1 MRVHSDLSQLPDF
14 QNAVLTIGSFD
25 GVHSGHL
32 SILRQ
37 VQALAQECGGESVV
51 ITFDPHPR
59 TVLAAHDQAFRLI
72 TTTEEKIALL
82 ANTGLDH
89 VVVVPFSE
97 DFSRLTARQY
107 VEDFLL
113 QKFKPRYIV
122 IGYDHRFG
130 HDREGDLAFLKK
142 YEEQG
147 GFQVV
152 EIPAQVVDD
161 LAVSSS
167 QIRKHLTA
175 SEISQANRLLGHPF
189 SFTGTVVRGNQIGRT
204 IGFPTA
210 NLELDDP
217 HKLRLPE
224 GIYAARVAPPSPP
237 GGGEAASPPPPLQ
250 NGEGSPVSPPPEGL
264 GGALYIGTRPTL
276 EGQHQQ
282 VIEVNIL
289 DFDGDL
295 YDQRLTVEVLDF
307 IRPDK
312 KLDGL
317 EALKTQIE
325 ADKQEILR
333 RLTRDGGRETVD
345 GGRRDRVRVSAIR
358 GEPSAVHPQPSAV
371 IVILNY
377 NTRQHLQEYLPSV
390 VAYSAGAKIIVADN
404 GSPDD
409 SIEFLQREYPEVE
422 VVDLHRNYGFA
433 QGYNEA
439 LQRIRSAGTKPE
451 FYIILN
457 SDVEVTPGWTEP
469 VLAAMQADPSIG
481 IAQPK
486 ILAWLNKSRFE
497 HAGAAGGWMD
507 GLGYP
512 FCRGRL
518 FNHVE
523 EDIGQHDQPQEC
535 FWAAGAAFFIRA
547 DLYHA
552 FKGFDGDYFAHNEE
566 IDLCWRVKRA
576 GYSVWCIPQSVVY
589 HLGGGTLGYENP
601 RKIYLNFRN
610 SLFTLLK
617 NESAGKLLW
626 LIPARLLLDGVAAMR
641 FAAKRQFRAIWAI
654 LRGHFSMYRQ
664 WGEVMRKRRD
674 IAQIVEK
681 ERIGPDRSRAGVFRG
696 SIVVAHYLRRV
707 KNFSD
712 LF

>member
-1 MRVHSDLSQLPDF
+1 MKARKPAAPLFLPTETNSSSRPLPHSSMQVHSDLSQLPNF
-14 QNAVLTIGSFD
+14 RHAVVTIGSFD

-32 SILRQ
+32 SILQQ
-37 VQALAQECGGESVV
+37 VQTLAHECEGESVV

-59 TVLAAHDQAFRLI
+59 TVLASHDPNFRLI

-82 ANTGLDH
+82 SSTGIDH

-97 DFSRLTARQY
+97 EFSRQTARQY
-107 VEDFLL
+107 VEDFLI
-113 QKFKPRYIV
+113 QKFRPRYVV

-142 YEEQG
+142 YEQQAS
-147 GFQVV
+147 FQVV

-167 QIRKHLTA
+167 QIRKHL
-175 SEISQANRLLGHPF
+175 ISSDITQANRLMGHPF
-189 SFTGTVVRGNQIGRT
+189 SFTGTVVLGNQIGRT

-210 NLELDDP
+210 NLEIGDR
-217 HKLRLPE
+217 HKIRLPE
-224 GIYAARVAPPSPP
+224 GIYAAKVRLPQKAEVKKSM
-237 GGGEAASPPPPLQ
+237 
-250 NGEGSPVSPPPEGL
+250 
-264 GGALYIGTRPTL
+264 LYIGTRPTL
-276 EGQHQQ
+276 EGQQQQ
-282 VIEVNIL
+282 VVEVNVL

-312 KLDGL
+312 KLGNL
-317 EALKTQIE
+317 EELKAQIE
-325 ADKQEILR
+325 ADKQEILK
-333 RLTRDGGRETVD
+333 RLADDDSRNTT
-345 GGRRDRVRVSAIR
+345 A
-358 GEPSAVHPQPSAV
+358 PQPSTA

-377 NTRQHLQEYLPSV
+377 NTRRHLQEYLPSV
-390 VAYSAGAKIIVADN
+390 MAHSGNAQIIVADN

-409 SIEFLQREYPEVE
+409 SIEYLLREYPQVE

-439 LQRIRSAGTKPE
+439 LQRIRSAGKRPE

-469 VLAAMQADPSIG
+469 VLTAMQADPTIG

-486 ILAWLNKSRFE
+486 ILAWRNKSRFE
-497 HAGAAGGWMD
+497 YAGAAGGWMD

-512 FCRGRL
+512 FCRGRI
-518 FNHVE
+518 FHHVE
-523 EDIGQHDQPQEC
+523 EDTGQHDAPQEC
-535 FWAAGAAFFIRA
+535 FWASGAAFFIRA

-566 IDLCWRVKRA
+566 IDLCWRIKRA

-589 HLGGGTLGYENP
+589 HLGGGTLEYESP

-626 LIPARLLLDGVAAMR
+626 LIPARLLLDGVAALR

-664 WGEVMRKRRD
+664 WGEVMRKRQE
-674 IAQIVEK
+674 IAQLVEREK
-681 ERIGPDRSRAGVFRG
+681 IGPNRGHVGRLRG
-696 SIVVAHYLRRV
+696 SVVIAHYLRRV

>member
-1 MRVHSDLSQLPDF
+1 MQVHSDLSQLPDF

-25 GVHSGHL
+25 GVHSGHR

-59 TVLAAHDQAFRLI
+59 TILAAHDEAFRLI
-72 TTTEEKIALL
+72 TTTQEKIALL

-89 VVVVPFSE
+89 VVVAPFSE

-175 SEISQANRLLGHPF
+175 SEIIQANRLLGHPF

-224 GIYAARVAPPSPP
+224 GIYVARVAPSSPSA
-237 GGGEAASPPPPLQ
+237 GGLA
-250 NGEGSPVSPPPEGL
+250 
-264 GGALYIGTRPTL
+264 GALYIGTRPTL
-276 EGQHQQ
+276 EGSHQQ
-282 VIEVNIL
+282 VIELNIL

-295 YDQRLTVEVLDF
+295 YGQRLTVEVSDF

-317 EALKTQIE
+317 EALKAQIE

-333 RLTRDGGRETVD
+333 RWTADGRRQTADGGRETMD
-345 GGRRDRVRVSAIR
+345 SGPLDPIGS
-358 GEPSAVHPQPSAV
+358 SAVRRPPSVA

-377 NTRQHLQEYLPSV
+377 NTRRHLQEYLPSV
-390 VAYSAGAKIIVADN
+390 VAYSEGAKIIVADN

-486 ILAWLNKSRFE
+486 ILAWRNKSRFE

-518 FNHVE
+518 FHHVE
-523 EDIGQHDQPQEC
+523 EDVGQHDQPQEC
-535 FWAAGAAFFIRA
+535 FWASGAAFFIRA
-547 DLYHA
+547 ELYHA

-589 HLGGGTLGYENP
+589 HLGGGTLEYESP

-626 LIPARLLLDGVAAMR
+626 LIPARLLLDGVAAVH

-681 ERIGPDRSRAGVFRG
+681 ERIGPNRSRTGVFSG
-696 SIVVAHYLRRV
+696 SVVVAHYLRRV